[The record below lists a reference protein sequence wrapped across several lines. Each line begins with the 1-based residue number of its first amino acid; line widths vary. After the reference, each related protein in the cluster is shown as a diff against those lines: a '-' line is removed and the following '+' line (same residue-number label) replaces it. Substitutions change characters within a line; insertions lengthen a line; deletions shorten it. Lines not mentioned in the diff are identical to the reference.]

1 MKFELSLLQV
11 WALGSNQM
19 KVFFEGGYE
28 WGSVVCA
35 VLVGA
40 LFLTALFLFLD

>member
-1 MKFELSLLQV
+1 MKFEVSPLQV

-28 WGSVVCA
+28 WGSVVFK
-35 VLVGA
+35 VLAGA
-40 LFLTALFLFLD
+40 LLLTALFLFLD